1 MGIFSWFSS
10 SKSPEEPRGRR
21 RWAFAA
27 PGRDDEKLREM
38 KEAAAEDA
46 AAMREADRRYFR
58 QDGPQH
64 LPEDD
69 L

>member
-10 SKSPEEPRGRR
+10 SKSPEGPRGRR
-21 RWAFAA
+21 R
-27 PGRDDEKLREM
+27 REDEKLQEM

-46 AAMREADRRYFR
+46 AAMREEDRRYFS
-58 QDGPQH
+58 QDGPEQ

>member
-10 SKSPEEPRGRR
+10 SKSPEEPRGRHR
-21 RWAFAA
+21 RGFASRE
-27 PGRDDEKLREM
+27 RDDEKLREM

-46 AAMREADRRYFR
+46 AAMREEDRRYFS

-64 LPEDD
+64 QPDDD

>member
-10 SKSPEEPRGRR
+10 RKSPEEPRGRHR
-21 RWAFAA
+21 RGFAA
-27 PGRDDEKLREM
+27 PGRGDEKLRAM

-46 AAMREADRRYFR
+46 AAMREEDRRYFS
-58 QDGPQH
+58 QDGPEH

>member
-10 SKSPEEPRGRR
+10 SKSAQEPRGRHR
-21 RWAFAA
+21 RRSAS
-27 PGRDDEKLREM
+27 PGDGDESLRQM

-46 AAMREADRRYFR
+46 AAMREEDRRYFR

>member
-10 SKSPEEPRGRR
+10 SKSPEPRGRHR
-21 RWAFAA
+21 RGVASH
-27 PGRDDEKLREM
+27 GRDDEKLEEM
-38 KEAAAEDA
+38 KKAAAEDA
-46 AAMREADRRYFR
+46 AAMREEDRRYFR

-64 LPEDD
+64 LPDDD